1 MNTRLSSII
10 VAVALAWAWTGS
22 SAKAAETYSGLLR
35 GSEVRGAKVKN
46 LQNEEIGDIQEIVIE
61 PVAGLLRFAVV
72 SVPSPGCDAAG
83 PSGGGRK
90 QHVGWRGL
98 LDSRPRQAWAIASG
112 WITKRLCPHRRFWG
126 WLDACLESEI
136 AE

>member
-98 LDSRPRQAWAIASG
+98 LDSTTTSMG
-112 WITKRLCPHRRFWG
+112 HRFRVDNQTLMPAPALLG
-126 WLDACLESEI
+126 LA
-136 AE
+136 